1 MPVLPERDPVARRRR
16 RLAILVS
23 LAVHSLLFFVVIE
36 GTPPRF
42 LPRRSV
48 VMIPIPAP
56 EPVHTTPT
64 PFYVPL
70 KERGQGRA
78 PVPLR
83 PVRPLPERIEIRPV
97 EPVLPVPPDTG
108 GVARSPVGRIGPGLA
123 TGRLWVRPLPL
134 PPRELAQRLQP
145 SHGQL
150 LDSAVTAIVQGYLDS
165 IAREPG
171 ADNVKLPD
179 WTAEVAGSK
188 FGLDSRNIYIA
199 GLKIPAAVLVLLPIP
214 SGGNQQRALDHNG
227 EWIAEDLRRAAQRAT
242 TLDEFKQAV
251 RDLRARKKYEKEL
264 ERAQREKP
272 DSSRVHEQ

>member
-1 MPVLPERDPVARRRR
+1 MPVLPERDSVARGRRW
-16 RLAILVS
+16 LAFLVS

-56 EPVHTTPT
+56 EPVRTTPM

-70 KERGQGRA
+70 KERGQGRTR
-78 PVPLR
+78 VPLR
-83 PVRPLPERIEIRPV
+83 PVRPLPERTEIRPV
-97 EPVLPVPPDTG
+97 EPVQPALPDTG
-108 GVARSPVGRIGPGLA
+108 GVARSPAGRIGPGLA
-123 TGRLWVRPLPL
+123 SGRLWVRPLPL

-145 SHGQL
+145 SHQQL

-171 ADNVKLPD
+171 ADNVQLPD

-199 GLKIPAAVLVLLPIP
+199 GLKIPAAVLALLPIP

-251 RDLRARKKYEKEL
+251 RDLRERKKYEKDL

-272 DSSRVHEQ
+272 DSGKSHEQ